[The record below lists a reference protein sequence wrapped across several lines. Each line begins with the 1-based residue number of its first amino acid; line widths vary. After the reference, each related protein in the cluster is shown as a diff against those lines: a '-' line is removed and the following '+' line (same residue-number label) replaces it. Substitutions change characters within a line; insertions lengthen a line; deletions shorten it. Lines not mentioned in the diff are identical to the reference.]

1 MAPGVEILLYCRL
14 RYFRLSLWARAEERS
29 SALLGPRAFPWR
41 LSDSRL
47 GHFSRNFEKIS
58 RAMSVSSL
66 KERST
71 CLSSCIETG
80 VPFRV
85 SIGLR

>member
-29 SALLGPRAFPWR
+29 SALLAPRALPWR
-41 LSDSRL
+41 FSDSRL
-47 GHFSRNFEKIS
+47 GHFSINFEKIS

-66 KERST
+66 KERSK
-71 CLSSCIETG
+71 CLSSCIVTG
-80 VPFRV
+80 LPFHA
-85 SIGLR
+85 SIGQR